1 MTIARASRLFR
12 TSKLTSQQLCN
23 HSHNLAV
30 FGEKSL
36 LLNAYAKLLPL
47 DEILQQAKQSDERI
61 QNGTPKSL
69 LDGIPVTIKANIAVG
84 KYWELP
90 NACSNILSTGWSE
103 GGEQNDNTNKRK
115 SISEDIT
122 TTTCTNN
129 NNKYVYESDI
139 ARRLLRECG
148 AVIIGITNM
157 DEFGMGSLGINNGLV
172 NNSSSSSTQKLL
184 QQQKNNYSPTYNP
197 IPWMQRISALIG
209 SQHIQHINCD
219 DFEEV
224 DLYWLQQIQN
234 SSPENPHGIKDED
247 SLSDLLDEVQYWVCG
262 NTNCTEQGEKEN
274 NAHNNGNDISPLLSA
289 GGSSSGA
296 AAATAHRSSL
306 LSLGTDT
313 GGSLRLPSSWTSTI
327 GFKPTYGTWS
337 RYGVVSYASSLDT
350 VGFITGST
358 ECAEIAWQ
366 CLGYNNNNNVDD
378 GNDTNKWNGQL
389 GRDATARVYHKKNNR
404 INTDSYG
411 TTAADTDTKD
421 TKPLT
426 NIRVGIPSAFSL
438 QELPPL
444 IAKAWSESAN
454 NLQKNGGATLV
465 SVSES
470 TLSSE
475 LIKLALASYYVLACA
490 EASSNLSRYDGVR
503 YGMDFNL
510 LDDASNNIN
519 SSGDDDSFPPLDDMT
534 TLEQQ
539 ISATR
544 AYGLGE
550 EVQRRIIAGTSVLS
564 SDRFHTHYEAAA
576 VVRAKLCQSL
586 ENTFRSSLNDNDEHD
601 EKVDVM
607 LVPTALSFPCR
618 LDPLHDK
625 DGKMM
630 KGIDPTAAFA
640 NDVMT
645 IPISLGGFPSI
656 SVPVGDGGN
665 QSMIGM
671 QLFASRE
678 SEDLILR
685 VANTLHR

>member
-172 NNSSSSSTQKLL
+172 NNSSSSSSSTQKLL

-296 AAATAHRSSL
+296 AAATAKDHHSSHL
-306 LSLGTDT
+306 VLIRAGLSVYHL
-313 GGSLRLPSSWTSTI
+313 
-327 GFKPTYGTWS
+327 
-337 RYGVVSYASSLDT
+337 
-350 VGFITGST
+350 
-358 ECAEIAWQ
+358 
-366 CLGYNNNNNVDD
+366 
-378 GNDTNKWNGQL
+378 L
-389 GRDATARVYHKKNNR
+389 GR
-404 INTDSYG
+404 
-411 TTAADTDTKD
+411 
-421 TKPLT
+421 
-426 NIRVGIPSAFSL
+426 
-438 QELPPL
+438 
-444 IAKAWSESAN
+444 
-454 NLQKNGGATLV
+454 
-465 SVSES
+465 
-470 TLSSE
+470 
-475 LIKLALASYYVLACA
+475 
-490 EASSNLSRYDGVR
+490 
-503 YGMDFNL
+503 
-510 LDDASNNIN
+510 
-519 SSGDDDSFPPLDDMT
+519 
-534 TLEQQ
+534 QQ
-539 ISATR
+539 
-544 AYGLGE
+544 
-550 EVQRRIIAGTSVLS
+550 
-564 SDRFHTHYEAAA
+564 
-576 VVRAKLCQSL
+576 
-586 ENTFRSSLNDNDEHD
+586 
-601 EKVDVM
+601 
-607 LVPTALSFPCR
+607 
-618 LDPLHDK
+618 
-625 DGKMM
+625 
-630 KGIDPTAAFA
+630 
-640 NDVMT
+640 
-645 IPISLGGFPSI
+645 
-656 SVPVGDGGN
+656 
-665 QSMIGM
+665 
-671 QLFASRE
+671 
-678 SEDLILR
+678 
-685 VANTLHR
+685 